1 LTDEI
6 PVNAARGFVS
16 RAFVPAPFCAFVEWP
31 VVAAI
36 KRADR
41 ELRCRAAI
49 DQNRCAGFFPSLS
62 GVPDIDCDF
71 PSCRELMHLVPEIE
85 HEGRAYR
92 FNFMRLPLVC
102 QASEPTWHIDSDAAT
117 ALTGWNVNPA
127 DRLIHR
133 LLLNLSETRE
143 RVLTYLDVDVLRIDL
158 IQDGGYIR
166 PAKTESPGGKAL
178 SISVPA
184 REGPVVHGISFVSNR
199 ILHSGR
205 DDEDGHFVAAYGFE
219 CSISPEMG
227 GKGN

>member
-1 LTDEI
+1 
-6 PVNAARGFVS
+6 VNADSGSAS
-16 RAFVPAPFCAFVEWP
+16 HAFLPVPFRTFLEWP
-31 VVAAI
+31 AVAAI

-49 DQNRCAGFFPSLS
+49 DQNRCAGFFPSLR
-62 GVPDIDCDF
+62 GVPAIDHEF
-71 PSCRELMHLVPEIE
+71 PCCRELMHLVPEIE

-92 FNFMRLPLVC
+92 FNFIRLSLVC

-117 ALTGWNVNPA
+117 ALTGGNVNPA

-143 RVLTYLDVDVLRIDL
+143 RVLTYLDVDVLRIGL
-158 IQDGGYIR
+158 LQDGGYIR
-166 PAKTESPGGKAL
+166 PAKTESPRGKAV
-178 SISVPA
+178 SVSVPV
-184 REGPVVHGISFVSNR
+184 REGHVVHGISFVSNR

-219 CSISPEMG
+219 CPISPERG